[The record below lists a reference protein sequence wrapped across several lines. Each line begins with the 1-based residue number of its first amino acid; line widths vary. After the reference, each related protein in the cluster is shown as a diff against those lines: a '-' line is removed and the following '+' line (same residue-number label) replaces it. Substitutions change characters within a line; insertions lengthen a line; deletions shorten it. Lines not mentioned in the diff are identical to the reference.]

1 MDRII
6 KALDKVKRS
15 PVTLDSYFKKYFEL
29 DFAELRKLKGDFHEV
44 MTAHLAFQ
52 LRDMQGCI
60 NLETA
65 DPAFDELKSVIK
77 SCVEKTKLKKK
88 GRSNANTSGQ
98 GG

>member
-1 MDRII
+1 MERII

-15 PVTLDSYFKKYFEL
+15 PMTLDSYFKKYFEL
-29 DFAELRKLKGDFHEV
+29 DFSELKKFKGDFHEV
-44 MTAHLAFQ
+44 MTAQLAFQ

-60 NLETA
+60 NLELE
-65 DPAFDELKSVIK
+65 DPVFEELKAVIK
-77 SCVEKTKLKKK
+77 SCVEKTKPKRK

>member
-1 MDRII
+1 MERII

-15 PVTLDSYFKKYFEL
+15 PVTLDSYFKKYFKM
-29 DFAELRKLKGDFHEV
+29 DFAELKNFKGSFNEV
-44 MTAHLAFQ
+44 IVSQLAFQ

-60 NLETA
+60 NLELE
-65 DPAFDELKSVIK
+65 DPVFEELKTVIK
-77 SCVEKTKLKKK
+77 SCVEKTKPKKK